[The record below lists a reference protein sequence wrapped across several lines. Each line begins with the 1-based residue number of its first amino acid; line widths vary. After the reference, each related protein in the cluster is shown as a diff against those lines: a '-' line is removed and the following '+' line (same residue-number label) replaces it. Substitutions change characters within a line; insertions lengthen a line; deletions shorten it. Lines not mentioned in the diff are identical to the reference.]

1 MPQSKLPRLRYSEFS
16 YPWSPK
22 ALGEF
27 ADVSKLA
34 GYEFTK
40 HVVYRDTGNYIG
52 LRGLNI
58 KNNGL
63 DLSNVKYVDSSD
75 LSKLSR
81 SKLYVGDLMFTYVG
95 TIGGVAL
102 IQENDRYYLA
112 PNVARIRINTEV
124 AIPEFVDQYFMNSNF
139 RSREIEK
146 RIATGSQP
154 SLSMSNIRM
163 FELYIPTKE
172 EQQKISDFLTTVDE
186 KIAAL
191 EQKAEKLQDYKHG
204 MMQKIFSQQ
213 IRFTRPDGSSFPE
226 WETKK
231 LSEIMRESRVMGE
244 KGSISKKITVK
255 LWGKGVF
262 AKTDQN
268 GSVNTQYYTRHAG
281 QFIYSKLDFLNCAF
295 GIIPAELDGFGSTV
309 DLPAFDIKPS
319 YSGKFL
325 LERIMRKDFY
335 KRLGETADGSRK
347 AKRIHADTFL
357 GFTVSIPVY
366 EEQQKIAD
374 FLSAIDA
381 KITLTKS
388 QVQKTKEFKK
398 GLLQRMFV

>member
-1 MPQSKLPRLRYSEFS
+1 
-16 YPWSPK
+16 
-22 ALGEF
+22 
-27 ADVSKLA
+27 
-34 GYEFTK
+34 
-40 HVVYRDTGNYIG
+40 
-52 LRGLNI
+52 
-58 KNNGL
+58 
-63 DLSNVKYVDSSD
+63 
-75 LSKLSR
+75 
-81 SKLYVGDLMFTYVG
+81 MFTYVG